1 MKLWKGAILALILIS
16 TALSLLLTKTM
27 LPAGATDPRASASST
42 RFSSATPPLGPP
54 PSPSFSPEATGLRRV
69 ARSADSVGSLLSQFS
84 YLFQSFTEGEL
95 QRVIRMLVNRQS
107 KRSSKVVASSRG
119 RRTKRARMGPNQCKL
134 HKKQLRVS
142 DLGLG
147 YDSNETVVFQYCSGK
162 CTSRRGTYDI
172 VMDHLRLNKSS
183 GQKRKAS
190 NVEGARDREPYSPC
204 CRPTKYEGNLVFFG
218 NNGKFGIVP
227 NVSARECG
235 CV

>member
-1 MKLWKGAILALILIS
+1 
-16 TALSLLLTKTM
+16 
-27 LPAGATDPRASASST
+27 
-42 RFSSATPPLGPP
+42 
-54 PSPSFSPEATGLRRV
+54 
-69 ARSADSVGSLLSQFS
+69 
-84 YLFQSFTEGEL
+84 
-95 QRVIRMLVNRQS
+95 MLVNRQS
-107 KRSSKVVASSRG
+107 IRSSKVVASGRG
-119 RRTKRARMGPNQCKL
+119 RRTKRARTGPNPCKL

-162 CTSRRGTYDI
+162 CTSRRGNYDI
-172 VMDHLRLNKSS
+172 VMDYLRLNKSS

-190 NVEGARDREPYSPC
+190 GVEGAKDREPYSPC